1 MAVTDSMAKKDIKGY
16 VAELYREIAENK
28 KKVNGEISLY
38 KMAAKNVAG
47 AAKFFENAKKAYDKK
62 PGKKNAER
70 YEELKADFL
79 ECAAT
84 YNSIGEC
91 INKLVGEVRDL
102 YNEIAANLP
111 DNKSVKYVA
120 ECDKYIIEIDER
132 VNKIQIITEGI
143 TLPAAEASEEV
154 AEVAEVIEEVA
165 AEATPEVVAEAS
177 VETEATTEL
186 NDAVA
191 MEQVTEEEVAAEATA
206 TPKTVLKKFQSGQI
220 VMLVIAG
227 ISLILGALAVFGINT
242 RRKE

>member
-1 MAVTDSMAKKDIKGY
+1 MAVTDSMAKKDIKAY

-47 AAKFFENAKKAYDKK
+47 AAKFFDNAKKAYDKK

-154 AEVAEVIEEVA
+154 AEIAEVIEEVV
-165 AEATPEVVAEAS
+165 EEGSVTEITETTES
-177 VETEATTEL
+177 VENTET
-186 NDAVA
+186 N
-191 MEQVTEEEVAAEATA
+191 
-206 TPKTVLKKFQSGQI
+206 
-220 VMLVIAG
+220 
-227 ISLILGALAVFGINT
+227 N
-242 RRKE
+242 